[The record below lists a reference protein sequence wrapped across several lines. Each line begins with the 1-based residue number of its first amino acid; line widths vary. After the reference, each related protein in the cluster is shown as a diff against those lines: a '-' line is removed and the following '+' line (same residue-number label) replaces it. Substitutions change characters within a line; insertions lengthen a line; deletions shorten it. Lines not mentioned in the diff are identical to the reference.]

1 MYLNV
6 VNKQVLCDIV
16 PIVRNVKIWAGKRI
30 EMVGIRFPV
39 YLFPLWDCGLNYT
52 CNAVAQATIIALIY
66 LEIYIMRIP
75 CILLLGKTDLFI

>member
-30 EMVGIRFPV
+30 EMVGINFQ
-39 YLFPLWDCGLNYT
+39 YTFPLWDYGLNYT
-52 CNAVAQATIIALIY
+52 CNALAQATIIALIY